1 MTRVKRNDDTAR
13 ALRDAALVILRL
25 KGHFSVDRDTGV
37 SSTSYSD
44 DGVRICH
51 QPSIAGSAAPSVVD
65 IWLTAGMIKV
75 FTCYWFGAG
84 RFEVITCR
92 PGAWQARLLDL
103 AAAPAKL

>member
-1 MTRVKRNDDTAR
+1 VKRNDDTVR

-44 DGVRICH
+44 DEIRICH
-51 QPSIAGSAAPSVVD
+51 QPSIAGGAAPSVVD
-65 IWLTAGMIKV
+65 VWLTAGTVKV

-84 RFEVITCR
+84 RFEVISR
-92 PGAWQARLLDL
+92 RLGAWQAELLNA
-103 AAAPAKL
+103 AAAPVKL